1 MLLADSASTPLSK
14 QPVCQENQ
22 FLAIYPRVVSG
33 ISVRIASTFGLTCA
47 PLILTSPFVLR
58 LLQQSP
64 GKRGFTSLQEKGV
77 MRSTSY
83 KCFHDF
89 FSHHEGLC
97 ATSCDLKLS
106 IQREVRMTKFNGIR
120 FCRCP
125 LLRDTVSRCET
136 PAAPQIPGMVSCF
149 GLLMEVSLLKYVWM
163 GIVSTW
169 FLKKP
174 KNTWGQREG
183 RRKLV
188 GVCTISAAYIVPVW
202 PT

>member
-1 MLLADSASTPLSK
+1 MVFPNRLFKLIVFAVILLNVQVLQFHYVTALSWMLLADSASTPLSK

-125 LLRDTVSRCET
+125 LL
-136 PAAPQIPGMVSCF
+136 
-149 GLLMEVSLLKYVWM
+149 
-163 GIVSTW
+163 
-169 FLKKP
+169 
-174 KNTWGQREG
+174 
-183 RRKLV
+183 
-188 GVCTISAAYIVPVW
+188 
-202 PT
+202 